1 MRRGKGCVVG
11 SGVDVKNVT
20 ERGSA
25 KTDARNIYF
34 FYFVWKKPHSS
45 IAPGCSPLGL
55 LSVTKNTVHQG
66 LDPSVLF
73 GCPLALLKHSDE
85 GVHLFDLGVC
95 PDGVREAGRG

>member
-34 FYFVWKKPHSS
+34 FLLCVEKATQQH
-45 IAPGCSPLGL
+45 CSRMLTSGAVV
-55 LSVTKNTVHQG
+55 SDK
-66 LDPSVLF
+66 
-73 GCPLALLKHSDE
+73 KHSAS
-85 GVHLFDLGVC
+85 GSGPLSALWMSTGSA
-95 PDGVREAGRG
+95 EALR